1 MPDKKSDFK
10 RTQNQLQW
18 WGAFFGLVIA
28 WTLGSMF
35 PALPARL
42 SWLTVMLWGAAIGAA
57 VFSWRS
63 FEHAGRA
70 LTHSE
75 NRALNFAIGFSIPAA
90 FLALLTIFLKR

>member
-1 MPDKKSDFK
+1 MPQKDEFK

-18 WGAFFGLVIA
+18 WGAAFGMSIA
-28 WTLGSMF
+28 WAVGTMF

-42 SWLTVMLWGAAIGAA
+42 SWLTVMLWGAAIGAG

-70 LTHSE
+70 LTKSE
-75 NRALNFAIGFSIPAA
+75 NRWLNFIIGISIPAA
-90 FLALLTIFLKR
+90 FLALMTILLKR